1 MNIFERLDAQKAI
14 QSVTITAGERF
25 VDRVTLDLV
34 PDGVRVTR
42 RADAGLGC
50 RREEILHAGINTWGE
65 VIPPSIVGKDMMYP
79 SFSEAIAAV
88 LQVQRMEIT
97 RELSEVLTR
106 AANVDAMI
114 GEEN

>member
-14 QSVTITAGERF
+14 QSVTITVGEHF
-25 VDRVTLDLV
+25 DDRVTLDLV

-42 RADAGLGC
+42 HADAGNGC
-50 RREEILHAGINTWGE
+50 RKEEVLHAGDNSWE
-65 VIPPSIVGKDMMYP
+65 ELVPPRVVAPGMLYPTFGK
-79 SFSEAIAAV
+79 AIAAV
-88 LQVQRMEIT
+88 LTATRVEIT

-114 GEEN
+114 GEE